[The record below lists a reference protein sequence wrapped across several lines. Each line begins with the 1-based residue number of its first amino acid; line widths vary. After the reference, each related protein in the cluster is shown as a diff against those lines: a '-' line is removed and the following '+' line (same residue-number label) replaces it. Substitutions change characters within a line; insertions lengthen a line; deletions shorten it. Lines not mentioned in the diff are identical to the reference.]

1 MKWALRNE
9 TAEKRAENGDFQVVG
24 SLLYAHYPI
33 YFFLL
38 FEQYYQVLCCV
49 KIPLKKKFEST
60 NMGFAHFKILI
71 FSDFSSMGVGLEKES

>member
-1 MKWALRNE
+1 MGFKKQNGRRKAS
-9 TAEKRAENGDFQVVG
+9 NGDFQVVV

-49 KIPLKKKFEST
+49 KINKKKFDFT
-60 NMGFAHFKILI
+60 NIGLAHFKILI
-71 FSDFSSMGVGLEKES
+71 FF

>member
-1 MKWALRNE
+1 MKWAFRNK
-9 TAEKRAENGDFQVVG
+9 TDEKKAENGDFQAVG

-49 KIPLKKKFEST
+49 KIQ
-60 NMGFAHFKILI
+60 
-71 FSDFSSMGVGLEKES
+71 EKV

>member
-1 MKWALRNE
+1 MGFKKQNSR
-9 TAEKRAENGDFQVVG
+9 KKAENGDFQVVG

-49 KIPLKKKFEST
+49 KIQSLNQQIWVWHISKYCYFPTFQVW
-60 NMGFAHFKILI
+60 G
-71 FSDFSSMGVGLEKES
+71 